1 MPHRIPPDRRG
12 MVHIVTAI
20 VALRFHRG
28 RGRPPGSRTR
38 KAMARPVDH
47 RAREMSAW
55 RHLCIAFGARV
66 RFLREEQGISARGL
80 ATAIGCSKAVVWA
93 WERGETIPSVPVLLM
108 AAAALDCS
116 LVDLMPDEAH
126 HRVEPIRE
134 RAA

>member
-1 MPHRIPPDRRG
+1 MKADT
-12 MVHIVTAI
+12 VI

-28 RGRPPGSRTR
+28 RGRPLGSRNR

-66 RFLREEQGISARGL
+66 KFLREEQGISAQNL
-80 ATAIGCSKAVVWA
+80 AAALGSSKAMVWK

-116 LVDLMPDEAH
+116 LVDLMPNEAH
-126 HRVEPIRE
+126 YRVEPIRE